1 MKQLLIGALFLGI
14 IVSMGSALF
23 YMMRDERE
31 DAQENEQRAHRMLV
45 SLAVRVGLS
54 ILLFVGIL
62 VAWKFGLIA
71 PTGIPISG

>member
-1 MKQLLIGALFLGI
+1 MKQLIIGVLFFGI
-14 IVSMGSALF
+14 ILSMGSALF

-31 DAQENEQRAHRMLV
+31 EEGESNQRAHRMLL

-62 VAWKFGLIA
+62 VAWKFGFIQPHGVPLE
-71 PTGIPISG
+71 G